1 MQENI
6 LNSIVKSLEP
16 NAHDEIN
23 NIINKANIQQ
33 LSPELEDIVKTLVG
47 GTSVFKVAKTVKH
60 APSLLKKL
68 LSWATTAGATGGTLG
83 AIKSLQ
89 DRID

>member
-1 MQENI
+1 MQFGYGDKFTDPKAVEM
-6 LNSIVKSLEP
+6 LETKFG
-16 NAHDEIN
+16 IG
-23 NIINKANIQQ
+23 
-33 LSPELEDIVKTLVG
+33 SG
-47 GTSVFKVAKTVKH
+47 GPQVFKVAKTVKH